1 MKFPINTYNGEVT
14 VNELIAALLEF
25 PPGAL
30 VNLSCNY
37 MQDAELVVDGTVVMD
52 S

>member
-1 MKFPINTYNGEVT
+1 MRFPIGASGETT

-25 PPGAL
+25 PPNAP
-30 VNLSCNY
+30 VHVSCNN
-37 MQDAELVVDGTVVMD
+37 MQDAELIVDGTVVLD